1 MTAPQAASSPARRSN
16 APSVYVALNAPL
28 VAAIF
33 LLPRYHLYLWGLL
46 SLGSAA
52 AIVVGVVRNRP
63 ARLMAWLLVIAGV
76 TTFALGDITYDVL
89 TKFLHQSNPFPSLA
103 DLFYLATYI
112 LLSAGMLTMV
122 RARRRRDGETGALLD
137 ALVITSGLGVVSWIY
152 LIEPY
157 VHAANMTLLPKL
169 TSMAYPLGDIVLLC
183 VLVRLVFAGG
193 SRNAS
198 MYLLATGVAGVL
210 GADCVYGWIQL
221 HGSWRVGGPTDA
233 GWVLFYLCWGAA
245 ALHPAMRELTLEQP
259 WRPRQL
265 RLTSLTLLSVSALA
279 APLLIVWRD
288 VRGVPKDAGELAGAS
303 VVVFVLVLLR
313 LTGLTR
319 AQAANARRE
328 QALRSFSESLVTATD
343 VTDVWNAGIDAV
355 VAIGAPGVIGCLVTA
370 PGTSGETIEVATWT
384 ELVGTTV
391 EMVALGTH
399 DDRKTVLLAD
409 GTTVA
414 GTPAATMWTELDW
427 MEPEYSRSR
436 MLFAHEGRLPLDL
449 LSVLDAIAAQLTL
462 ALGRVEL
469 ARVVH
474 QTSDERRF
482 QSMVQHSSDLIT
494 LLGPDLRTIYE
505 SPAVAAALG
514 GSPNGLIGRLQGV
527 LVHPEDEPIAR
538 AELTK
543 VLTGGLG
550 TTTQF
555 ECRVRRTNGEWLT
568 VDSVMTNL
576 LDEPDVGAI
585 VLNSRDVT
593 ERRSLE
599 RELNHQAFH
608 DTLTGLANRALFLDR
623 LSHAM
628 DRADRGTDPVGVLFL
643 DLDDFKTINDS
654 FGHPAGDGL
663 LVAVA
668 ERIRAATRPGDTVAR
683 FGGDE
688 FAVLVESGS
697 MPEAAAAVAERITLG
712 LAATFRIQSNDVPMR
727 ASIGIALGR
736 RPQETPDDLLRD
748 ADLAMYLA
756 KRNGK
761 GRFEMYR
768 PNMHA
773 DAVRRLETA
782 VGIREGLEAGQ
793 FEVYYQPIVDT
804 HTSRLTGVEALV
816 RWNHPSRGLLA
827 PIEFI
832 PIAEATG
839 LIVPLGRQVLQEAT
853 RQAQE
858 WRQSGLVGHDFSMS
872 VNLSTHQLQEPDLV
886 DDITHALVASGLP
899 PGALVLEVTESAII
913 ENLDLTLPRL
923 NAIRSLGVGLA
934 VDDFGTGYSSLSY
947 LADLPVNF
955 VKIDKSFVDRIT
967 ADAGGTTMARAAID
981 LSRALGF
988 TCIAEGVESENQ
1000 RAVLDELGCEHSQ
1013 GYLFARPAARADVV
1027 EALRRLQGSPAPTK
1041 V

>member
-1 MTAPQAASSPARRSN
+1 MG
-16 APSVYVALNAPL
+16 LNAPL

-33 LLPRYHLYLWGLL
+33 AFPDEHLYLWGLL
-46 SLGSAA
+46 SLGAVV
-52 AIVVGVVRNRP
+52 AIVVGVIRNRP
-63 ARLMAWLLVIAGV
+63 AHLVTWLLIIAGV

-89 TKFLHQSNPFPSLA
+89 TKFLHESNPFPSLA
-103 DLFYLATYI
+103 DAFYLATYL
-112 LLSAGMLTMV
+112 LLSAGLLTMV
-122 RARRRRDGETGALLD
+122 RFRRRRDGETGALLD
-137 ALVITSGLGVVSWIY
+137 ALIITTGLGVLSWIF
-152 LIEPY
+152 LIQPY

-169 TSMAYPLGDIVLLC
+169 TSIAYPLGDIVLLC
-183 VLVRLVFAGG
+183 VLVRLVFGG
-193 SRNAS
+193 VIRNVS
-198 MYLLATGVAGVL
+198 LRLLSIGAVGVL
-210 GADCVYGWIQL
+210 GADCAYGWIQL
-221 HGSWRVGGPTDA
+221 HGSWQVGSPVDL
-233 GWVLFYLCWGAA
+233 GWVLFYVCWGAA
-245 ALHPAMRELTLEQP
+245 ALHPAMGVLTTEQP

-265 RLTSLTLLSVSALA
+265 RLTSLALLSVSALA

-288 VRGVPKDAGELAGAS
+288 VRGVPHDTGALAGAS
-303 VVVFVLVLLR
+303 VVVFSLALLR

-319 AQAANARRE
+319 AQAITARRE
-328 QALRSFSESLVTATD
+328 QALRSFSESLVASTD
-343 VTDVWNAGIDAV
+343 VTDVWNAGVDAV
-355 VAIGAPGVIGCLVTA
+355 VAIGAPGVIGCMVTEA
-370 PGTSGETIEVATWT
+370 GATGDVVVVATWT

-391 EMVALGTH
+391 EVVQPGQSSHRRVVRFADAT
-399 DDRKTVLLAD
+399 TLA
-409 GTTVA
+409 A
-414 GTPAATMWTELDW
+414 TPEATMWTELDW
-427 MEPEYSRSR
+427 SEPELARGR
-436 MLFAHEGRLPLDL
+436 MLFGHDEALPLDL
-449 LSVLDAIAAQLTL
+449 LAVLDTIAAQLTL

-474 QTSDERRF
+474 DGREERRF
-482 QSMVQHSSDLIT
+482 ASIVQHSSDLIT
-494 LLGPDLRTIYE
+494 LLGPDLRTVYE

-514 GSPNGLIGRLQGV
+514 GSPNSLIGKLQGV
-527 LVHPEDEPIAR
+527 LVHPEDEPVVR

-550 TTTQF
+550 TTTRF

-568 VDSVMTNL
+568 IDSVMTNL

-599 RELNHQAFH
+599 RELNHQVFH

-628 DRADRGTDPVGVLFL
+628 DRADRGVDPVGVLFL

-654 FGHPAGDGL
+654 FGHPAGDRL

-688 FAVLVESGS
+688 FAVLVESGA

-712 LAATFRIQSNDVPMR
+712 LAATFRIQANDVIMR

-768 PNMHA
+768 PTMHA
-773 DAVRRLETA
+773 DAVHRLETV
-782 VGIREGLEAGQ
+782 VGIREGLETNQ
-793 FEVYYQPIVDT
+793 FAVFYQPIVAT
-804 HTSRLTGVEALV
+804 HTSRLIGAEALV
-816 RWNHPSRGLLA
+816 RWNHPTRGLLD
-827 PIEFI
+827 PSEFI

-839 LIVPLGRQVLQEAT
+839 LIVPLGRQVLLKAT

-858 WRQSGLVGHDFSMS
+858 WRQSHLVGDEFYVS

-886 DDITHALVASGLP
+886 DDISGALDTSGLP
-899 PGALVLEVTESAII
+899 PAALVLEVTESAII
-913 ENLDLTLPRL
+913 EDLDLTLPRL
-923 NAIRSLGVGLA
+923 HAIRSLGVSLA

-955 VKIDKSFVDRIT
+955 VKIDKSFIDRIT
-967 ADAGGTTMARAAID
+967 PDGGGTTMARAVID
-981 LSRALGF
+981 LSRALSF
-988 TCIAEGVESENQ
+988 TCIAEGVESEVQ
-1000 RAVLDELGCEHSQ
+1000 RAVLDQLGCESSQ
-1013 GYLFARPAARADVV
+1013 GYLFARPAGPADVAEV
-1027 EALRRLQGSPAPTK
+1027 LRRLQRMPSPIPTT